1 MEAREAAQK
10 AAEEREARNMERTKL
25 IEGSSDEE
33 DDDNAISLS
42 QVLG

>member
-10 AAEEREARNMERTKL
+10 AAEEREARYMEHAKL
-25 IEGSSDEE
+25 IEGSSDEDE
-33 DDDNAISLS
+33 DDNEISLS